1 MSAHATTEQ
10 LEELLGGELPT
21 EQSAPIETHLA
32 SCATCQKELAWV
44 RSERALFNRRP
55 RASLPQGLWQSI
67 EARLP
72 PTASAPLALPVRP
85 RSQRRQWF
93 AVAAAAALLIG
104 FALGGTPIAG
114 LRQRLLA
121 GFGSQSSSGSRHD
134 DADQPPRT
142 ALLKVSGAVTL
153 RIKTAS
159 ADVTA
164 VAGDRESVRA
174 TVTDSDLAA
183 IELRPEGSSGELRL
197 FGDGRDGLRSGH
209 VQLEL
214 PPGSRLEATTASG
227 EVSITDVGGD
237 AVVRTASGDISVH
250 GCRNLDVET
259 ASGDLSIERFGGA
272 GRVRTVSGDANIVS
286 RGALSAFSFHST
298 SGELRLEG
306 GCGAECRVEVHTVS
320 GDIHFKAPG
329 ERSFTAR
336 FHSQSGEMQGGPEPE
351 RNGED
356 EAPAH
361 DRTVRFGAGAGLVS
375 VTTVSGDLQIE
386 AP

>member
-1 MSAHATTEQ
+1 VSAHATTEQ

-21 EQSAPIETHLA
+21 EKSAPIESHLA
-32 SCATCQKELAWV
+32 SCAACQKELAWV

-55 RASLPQGLWQSI
+55 RASLPPGLWQGI

-72 PTASAPLALPVRP
+72 PAASAPLALPVRP

-93 AVAAAAALLIG
+93 AVAAAAVLLVG
-104 FALGGTPIAG
+104 FALGGVPIAG
-114 LRQRLLA
+114 LRQRLVA
-121 GFGSQSSSGSRHD
+121 GFGTSGAGSGRHD
-134 DADQPPRT
+134 DPDQPPRT
-142 ALLKVSGAVTL
+142 TLAKVSGPVTL

-164 VAGDRESVRA
+164 VAGDRETVRA

-183 IELRPEGSSGELRL
+183 IELRTEGSGELRL

-214 PPGSRLEATTASG
+214 PPGSRLEVTTASG

-250 GCRNLDVET
+250 GCKNLEVET
-259 ASGDLSIERFGGA
+259 ASGDLAIDQLGGA
-272 GRVRTVSGDANIVS
+272 ARIRTVSGDANITS
-286 RGALSAFSFHST
+286 KGALSAFSFSST

-306 GCGAECRVEVHTVS
+306 GCAADCRVQVHTVS
-320 GDIHFKAPG
+320 GDVHLKAPG
-329 ERSFTAR
+329 ERSFTVL
-336 FHSQSGEMQGGPEPE
+336 FHSQSGELQGGPEPE

-361 DRTVRFGAGAGLVS
+361 DRTVRFGAGAGQVS

-386 AP
+386 TP